1 LAVYIVVF
9 ETVFGYIIGNSVVFI
24 TFGCEMKQKLTNK
37 EIGRLGGLKTVAL
50 YGQEHMKELGKLGG
64 RPRLPTLQEIRD
76 RKAKAS
82 NINNNKGVA
91 TGGYSLKELKLMW
104 ASRTA

>member
-1 LAVYIVVF
+1 MVIK
-9 ETVFGYIIGNSVVFI
+9 TKHS
-24 TFGCEMKQKLTNK
+24 KLTNK
-37 EIGRLGGLKTVAL
+37 EAGRLGGLKTVAL
-50 YGQEHMKELGKLGG
+50 YGREHMKELGKLGG

>member
-1 LAVYIVVF
+1 
-9 ETVFGYIIGNSVVFI
+9 
-24 TFGCEMKQKLTNK
+24 MRHKLTNK
-37 EIGRLGGLKTVAL
+37 EAGRLGGLKTVAL
-50 YGQEHMKELGKLGG
+50 YGREHMKELGKLGG

-82 NINNNKGVA
+82 NINNKGVA
-91 TGGYSLKELKLMW
+91 TGDYSLKELKLMW